1 MKTYTLSPFIRKCR
15 YWVSIVVLALT
26 TALLS
31 ACGSNASVDEYV
43 ASARTAAA
51 TGDYRTAVIHLKNAL
66 QIDGNNAEARLELGL
81 IYLKV
86 GQGPSAVKELT
97 KAGELGRDSEDVQLA
112 LIEAYILSSEFD
124 KALESLA
131 LIQVDS
137 QNPAPILLSGEAQLG
152 LKNYDEAR
160 RFFQE
165 ALEVQPGNFK
175 AQRGLA
181 RVALAQRNFSEAEKQ
196 LDISLQNPSEELEA
210 WSLMGQLELMRG
222 NFEAALKAYQSA
234 ESLGSISPAIRIGL
248 IRSLLALNRP
258 DEADVHVRTLH
269 DASPNHPLINYYR
282 GVSARIQGNMEL
294 AEEALREVLRVRANH
309 IQTLLL
315 LGSIKLEQG
324 DLRQAEESLTKFVNA
339 APEHVPGAMLLAQT
353 YLELGQPA
361 KAVEV
366 LVPLEQSASESA
378 RFLGM
383 LGSAYLRD
391 QTYQRGTELLE
402 RAARLDPNA
411 TDIRAQLAVSHL
423 VTGAPDKAVRELKT
437 VLGNEPGFLRANLL
451 LIFAHLRNQKWDE
464 AIEAARNLSER
475 QPDDPVPLNLLGSAY
490 AGKGENKAAREQ
502 FEKAL
507 ALKADFH
514 SASINL
520 AVLDESEDKFQDA
533 AERYAAVLEMEPG
546 QEQAAVALARLVEQ
560 RGDQDET
567 ERLLQ
572 LARTNNSSS
581 LGPRLVL
588 GNRYLQQ
595 GRVEEAARVID
606 EAERIAPTHP
616 GVIRARARLYMT
628 RGDATR
634 ARGLFEQL
642 VEESPDDPQ
651 LNFELARAEIA
662 SRDEANALERLE
674 RVLELAPTHLAARMA
689 LAELAIRRG
698 DFNIASEIAAQI
710 SEIHPRRSAGPMLQ
724 GDALFEGG
732 NARAAIDAYHR
743 ALEIEPASLLV
754 TKLFRAYRS
763 VGEMETARQTLQDWL
778 SDNPDDA
785 AIRLVL
791 ATSDHSDGSQ
801 KTASDAYER
810 VLERAPNNFVA
821 LNNLAWVYFERG
833 DERALDLAKRAYDQ
847 AGRRPDVA
855 DTYGWML
862 VESGQVERGVKILER
877 AARGAPDQMEIQ
889 YHLAAAINKAGDPK
903 RALEILKRVLASE
916 QRFAAKEDARN
927 LFLSLR

>member
-1 MKTYTLSPFIRKCR
+1 M
-15 YWVSIVVLALT
+15 
-26 TALLS
+26 
-31 ACGSNASVDEYV
+31 
-43 ASARTAAA
+43 
-51 TGDYRTAVIHLKNAL
+51 
-66 QIDGNNAEARLELGL
+66 
-81 IYLKV
+81 
-86 GQGPSAVKELT
+86 
-97 KAGELGRDSEDVQLA
+97 
-112 LIEAYILSSEFD
+112 
-124 KALESLA
+124 
-131 LIQVDS
+131 
-137 QNPAPILLSGEAQLG
+137 
-152 LKNYDEAR
+152 
-160 RFFQE
+160 
-165 ALEVQPGNFK
+165 
-175 AQRGLA
+175 
-181 RVALAQRNFSEAEKQ
+181 
-196 LDISLQNPSEELEA
+196 
-210 WSLMGQLELMRG
+210 
-222 NFEAALKAYQSA
+222 
-234 ESLGSISPAIRIGL
+234 
-248 IRSLLALNRP
+248 
-258 DEADVHVRTLH
+258 
-269 DASPNHPLINYYR
+269 
-282 GVSARIQGNMEL
+282 
-294 AEEALREVLRVRANH
+294 
-309 IQTLLL
+309 
-315 LGSIKLEQG
+315 
-324 DLRQAEESLTKFVNA
+324 
-339 APEHVPGAMLLAQT
+339 
-353 YLELGQPA
+353 
-361 KAVEV
+361 
-366 LVPLEQSASESA
+366 
-378 RFLGM
+378 
-383 LGSAYLRD
+383 
-391 QTYQRGTELLE
+391 
-402 RAARLDPNA
+402 
-411 TDIRAQLAVSHL
+411 
-423 VTGAPDKAVRELKT
+423 
-437 VLGNEPGFLRANLL
+437 
-451 LIFAHLRNQKWDE
+451 
-464 AIEAARNLSER
+464 
-475 QPDDPVPLNLLGSAY
+475 
-490 AGKGENKAAREQ
+490 
-502 FEKAL
+502 
-507 ALKADFH
+507 
-514 SASINL
+514 
-520 AVLDESEDKFQDA
+520 DESEDKFQDA

-662 SRDEANALERLE
+662 SRDEANALGRLE

-889 YHLAAAINKAGDPK
+889 RIWPPP
-903 RALEILKRVLASE
+903 
-916 QRFAAKEDARN
+916 
-927 LFLSLR
+927 

>member
-210 WSLMGQLELMRG
+210 WSLTGQLELMRG

-258 DEADVHVRTLH
+258 DEADVHIRTLH

-361 KAVEV
+361 DAVEV
-366 LVPLEQSASESA
+366 LKPLEQSASESA

-674 RVLELAPTHLAARMA
+674 RVLELAWSCHTP
-689 LAELAIRRG
+689 G
-698 DFNIASEIAAQI
+698 C
-710 SEIHPRRSAGPMLQ
+710 
-724 GDALFEGG
+724 
-732 NARAAIDAYHR
+732 
-743 ALEIEPASLLV
+743 
-754 TKLFRAYRS
+754 
-763 VGEMETARQTLQDWL
+763 
-778 SDNPDDA
+778 
-785 AIRLVL
+785 
-791 ATSDHSDGSQ
+791 SDGIGRTCYSTRRLQ
-801 KTASDAYER
+801 HR
-810 VLERAPNNFVA
+810 VGNCRANLRDPSAALGRSHVA
-821 LNNLAWVYFERG
+821 
-833 DERALDLAKRAYDQ
+833 
-847 AGRRPDVA
+847 RRCAVRR
-855 DTYGWML
+855 W
-862 VESGQVERGVKILER
+862 
-877 AARGAPDQMEIQ
+877 
-889 YHLAAAINKAGDPK
+889 
-903 RALEILKRVLASE
+903 
-916 QRFAAKEDARN
+916 
-927 LFLSLR
+927 